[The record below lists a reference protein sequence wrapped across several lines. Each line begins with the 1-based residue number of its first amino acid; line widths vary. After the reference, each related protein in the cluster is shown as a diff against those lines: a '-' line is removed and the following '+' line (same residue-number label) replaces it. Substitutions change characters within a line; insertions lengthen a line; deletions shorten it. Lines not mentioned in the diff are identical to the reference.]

1 MIASLAPIGIGGG
14 IGRGILTGRRGIIGA
29 GPGPGGG
36 LQDEIP
42 STCFHLDATDA
53 DSYPG
58 SGQTWAN
65 LIASPADGSGQTD
78 FDVWRGGSSSASTDD
93 PTFNGTAGDSAAYW
107 SFDGGDFFRCTLS
120 AANQPTL
127 WKNMGKS
134 NSDGVFWFAAAIRTS
149 GASAINRLLS
159 NRQVTTDFGFT
170 SLISTINTAGLRVSN
185 SNGSTGNNNTLVSTG
200 YSQNTNYLVVISFD
214 PATKDVRYAVNSRTF
229 TTTNWSGFLTNTS
242 NATYPMEFDSGGN
255 GSSPSANGARTYAY
269 AGGNAYIGNT
279 ELDAI
284 VDFFNAKHGRTYA

>member
-127 WKNMGKS
+127 WKTWVSLTLMGC
-134 NSDGVFWFAAAIRTS
+134 S
-149 GASAINRLLS
+149 GLRRRLG
-159 NRQVTTDFGFT
+159 R
-170 SLISTINTAGLRVSN
+170 AGLVRSI
-185 SNGSTGNNNTLVSTG
+185 GFFPTG
-200 YSQNTNYLVVISFD
+200 
-214 PATKDVRYAVNSRTF
+214 K
-229 TTTNWSGFLTNTS
+229 
-242 NATYPMEFDSGGN
+242 
-255 GSSPSANGARTYAY
+255 
-269 AGGNAYIGNT
+269 
-279 ELDAI
+279 
-284 VDFFNAKHGRTYA
+284 

>member
-1 MIASLAPIGIGGG
+1 MVPSLAPIGIGGG

-65 LIASPADGSGQTD
+65 LIDTPADGSGQTD

-107 SFDGGDFFRCTLS
+107 SFDGGDYFLS
-120 AANQPTL
+120 TAGSSQSPGFLNELHKTWQANGFWLATAWRQGSG
-127 WKNMGKS
+127 NHYHFS
-134 NSDGVFWFAAAIRTS
+134 NSSNNADNGFRIINNTDLIIVYRYRAGSTVQSSILVNSTNYFANGTDYLAIITMNAARNNIRWWIKSRTATDTTPPSWSSITADSTQKHALDVNYPSVSSYTVS
-149 GASAINRLLS
+149 GAR
-159 NRQVTTDFGFT
+159 
-170 SLISTINTAGLRVSN
+170 
-185 SNGSTGNNNTLVSTG
+185 
-200 YSQNTNYLVVISFD
+200 
-214 PATKDVRYAVNSRTF
+214 KYAF
-229 TTTNWSGFLTNTS
+229 
-242 NATYPMEFDSGGN
+242 
-255 GSSPSANGARTYAY
+255 
-269 AGGNAYIGNT
+269 AGGNDYIDSTAAGK
-279 ELDAI
+279 I
-284 VDFFNAKHGRTYA
+284 FDFFNTQHGRTYA